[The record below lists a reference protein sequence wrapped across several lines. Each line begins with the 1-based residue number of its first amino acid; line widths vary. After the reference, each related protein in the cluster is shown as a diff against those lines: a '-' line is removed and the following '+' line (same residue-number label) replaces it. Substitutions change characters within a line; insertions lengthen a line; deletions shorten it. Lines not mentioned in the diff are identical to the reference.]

1 MIDQKLNKLPQ
12 SDKNFINILN
22 IIYQNKLD
30 NQNNDIDII
39 VLPEESDDS
48 LMYSIMNIK
57 HLIYNI
63 LIKINMSNSRI
74 CMINNSI
81 NKSANNFTISHDRS
95 VNYKYEKLIQI
106 YENTFN
112 QQLLDAKIHKLFQPY
127 QINKSILNIIKNKL
141 HIISKHSIR
150 NKNIKE
156 VWN

>member
-63 LIKINMSNSRI
+63 LIKINISNSRTD
-74 CMINNSI
+74 MINNSI
-81 NKSANNFTISHDRS
+81 NKSGNSFTISHDRS

-127 QINKSILNIIKNKL
+127 QINKLILNIIKNKL

-150 NKNIKE
+150 NKNIQE